1 MGNTRT
7 YGRGANQKPAN
18 QAPAAQPQSQWGQP
32 APQAPVAQGQ
42 NQGQWGAQQPQQN
55 PDKGFRGLSRGFAKF
70 EFIANIAK
78 DPKECEIRQYTDGAG
93 KVHNYITIPVVV
105 SRGNSEPSVFLIT
118 FWDGLGKIV
127 WEHKVKGQ
135 ALFIS
140 GEMNTR
146 QSEQT
151 GQYFTNFNADSCEFL
166 N

>member
-1 MGNTRT
+1 MTKHRT
-7 YGRGANQKPAN
+7 YGRGANQQPAG
-18 QAPAAQPQSQWGQP
+18 QTPAAQPQGQWGQP

-42 NQGQWGAQQPQQN
+42 NQGQWGSQQPQQN

-78 DPKECEIRQYTDGAG
+78 DPKQCEVRSYTDGSG

-105 SRGNSEPSVFLIT
+105 SRGESEPSVFLIT

-146 QSEQT
+146 QDSG
-151 GQYFTNFNADSCEFL
+151 GQYHCNFNASEVEFL

>member
-1 MGNTRT
+1 MRNQPT
-7 YGRGANQKPAN
+7 YGRGAQKPASTPTAG
-18 QAPAAQPQSQWGQP
+18 QQQGGWGQP
-32 APQAPVAQGQ
+32 APATPAAGQA
-42 NQGQWGAQQPQQN
+42 QGQWGSQQP
-55 PDKGFRGLSRGFAKF
+55 PVEDKGFRGLSRGFAKF

-78 DPKECEIRQYTDGAG
+78 DPKECGIRSYTDGSG

>member
-1 MGNTRT
+1 MRLDHRS
-7 YGRGANQKPAN
+7 GRGAQKPASTPTAG
-18 QAPAAQPQSQWGQP
+18 QQQGGWGQP
-32 APQAPVAQGQ
+32 APATPAAGQA
-42 NQGQWGAQQPQQN
+42 QGQWGSQQP
-55 PDKGFRGLSRGFAKF
+55 PVEDKGFRGLSRGFAKF

-78 DPKECEIRQYTDGAG
+78 DPKECEIRSYTDGSG

-151 GQYFTNFNADSCEFL
+151 GQYFTNFNAQEIEFL

>member
-1 MGNTRT
+1 MRNQPT
-7 YGRGANQKPAN
+7 YGRGAQKPASTPTAG
-18 QAPAAQPQSQWGQP
+18 QQQGGWGQP
-32 APQAPVAQGQ
+32 APATPAAGQA
-42 NQGQWGAQQPQQN
+42 QGQWGSQQP
-55 PDKGFRGLSRGFAKF
+55 PVEDKGFRGLSRGFAKF

-78 DPKECEIRQYTDGAG
+78 DPKECEIRSYTDGSG

-146 QSEQT
+146 QSESS
-151 GQYFTNFNADSCEFL
+151 GQYFTNFNASEVEFL

>member
-1 MGNTRT
+1 MRNQPT
-7 YGRGANQKPAN
+7 YGRGAQKPASTPTAG
-18 QAPAAQPQSQWGQP
+18 QQQGGWGQP
-32 APQAPVAQGQ
+32 APATPAAGHA
-42 NQGQWGAQQPQQN
+42 QGQWGSQQP
-55 PDKGFRGLSRGFAKF
+55 PVEDKGFRGLSRGFAKF

-78 DPKECEIRQYTDGAG
+78 DPKECEIRSYTDGSG

-135 ALFIS
+135 ALFIY

-146 QSEQT
+146 QDSG
-151 GQYFTNFNADSCEFL
+151 GQYHCNFNASEVEFL

>member
-1 MGNTRT
+1 MRNQPT
-7 YGRGANQKPAN
+7 YGRGAQ
-18 QAPAAQPQSQWGQP
+18 QSASTPTAGQQQGGWGQP
-32 APQAPVAQGQ
+32 APATPAAGQA
-42 NQGQWGAQQPQQN
+42 QGQWGSQQPLVE
-55 PDKGFRGLSRGFAKF
+55 DKGFRGLSRGFAKF

-78 DPKECEIRQYTDGAG
+78 DPKECEIRSYTDGSG

-151 GQYFTNFNADSCEFL
+151 GQYFTNFNADACEFL

>member
-1 MGNTRT
+1 MRNQPA
-7 YGRGANQKPAN
+7 YGRGAQKPASTPTAG
-18 QAPAAQPQSQWGQP
+18 QQQGGWGQP
-32 APQAPVAQGQ
+32 APATPAAGQ
-42 NQGQWGAQQPQQN
+42 NQGQLGSQQP
-55 PDKGFRGLSRGFAKF
+55 PVEDGGFRGLSRGFAKF

-78 DPKECEIRQYTDGAG
+78 DPKECEIRSYTDGFG

-151 GQYFTNFNADSCEFL
+151 GQYFTNFNAQEIEFL

>member
-1 MGNTRT
+1 MTKPRT
-7 YGRGANQKPAN
+7 YGRGANQQPAG
-18 QAPAAQPQSQWGQP
+18 QAPAAQPQGQWGQP
-32 APQAPVAQGQ
+32 APATPAAGQA
-42 NQGQWGAQQPQQN
+42 QGQWGSQQP
-55 PDKGFRGLSRGFAKF
+55 PVEDKGFRGLSRGFAKF

-78 DPKECEIRQYTDGAG
+78 DPKECEIRSYTDGSG

-151 GQYFTNFNADSCEFL
+151 GQYFTNFNAQEIEFL

>member
-1 MGNTRT
+1 MTKSRT
-7 YGRGANQKPAN
+7 YGRGANQQPAG
-18 QAPAAQPQSQWGQP
+18 QAPAAQPQGQWGQP
-32 APQAPVAQGQ
+32 APQTPAVQGQ
-42 NQGQWGAQQPQQN
+42 NQGQWGSQQPQQN

-78 DPKECEIRQYTDGAG
+78 DPKECEIRSYTDGAG
-93 KVHNYITIPVVV
+93 KAHNYITIPVVV
-105 SRGNSEPSVFLIT
+105 SRGESEPSVFLIT

>member
-1 MGNTRT
+1 MRNQPT
-7 YGRGANQKPAN
+7 YGRGAQKPAST
-18 QAPAAQPQSQWGQP
+18 PAAGQ
-32 APQAPVAQGQ
+32 A
-42 NQGQWGAQQPQQN
+42 QGQWGSQQP
-55 PDKGFRGLSRGFAKF
+55 PVEDKGFRGLSRGFAKF

-78 DPKECEIRQYTDGAG
+78 DPKECEIRSYTDGSG